1 MWVARRLEISP
12 PVAKSLRVM
21 RTNRIRLLY
30 DLCPG
35 FNAILGQLV
44 MKMLHSPTSPFSRKV
59 LITAHEL
66 GIAADIEL
74 VSLTTSPLKS
84 NPTLAAGNPLAKIP
98 TLLLHDG
105 SALYDSRVIIEYL
118 LTLGGVQL
126 MAPAG
131 PHRWRVLRWQA
142 LADGILDASVA
153 IRYETTLRPADKIFP
168 DWIQGQRDK
177 ISAALNAL
185 ETEPLQAAV
194 QPIVGQIAIACA
206 LGYLDFRNIEPEWRA
221 SRPSLAAF
229 FAAFSGRRSMTATM
243 PPAV

>member
-1 MWVARRLEISP
+1 MCVARRLNTSP
-12 PVAKSLRVM
+12 HAANGLLIT

-30 DLCPG
+30 DLRPG
-35 FNAILGQLV
+35 CNTIVGQLA
-44 MKMLHSPTSPFSRKV
+44 MKMLHSPASPFSRKV
-59 LITAHEL
+59 LVTAHEL
-66 GIAADIEL
+66 GMAADIEL
-74 VSLTTSPLKS
+74 VPLTTSPLKAH
-84 NPTLAAGNPLAKIP
+84 PTLVAGNPLAKIP

-142 LADGILDASVA
+142 LADGVMDASVA
-153 IRYETTLRPADKIFP
+153 IRYETTLRPADRIFP

-177 ISAALNAL
+177 IAAALDAL
-185 ETEPLQAAV
+185 ETEPLQSAV
-194 QPIVGQIAIACA
+194 QPLVGQIAIACA
-206 LGYLDFRNIEPEWRA
+206 LGYLDYRIIEPEWRA

-243 PPAV
+243 PAAV

>member
-1 MWVARRLEISP
+1 MCVARRLDTSP
-12 PVAKSLRVM
+12 GLIYGLRIT
-21 RTNRIRLLY
+21 RTIRIRLLY
-30 DLCPG
+30 DLLPG
-35 FNAILGQLV
+35 CNAIIGRPA

-59 LITAHEL
+59 LVTAHEL

-74 VSLTTSPLKS
+74 VSLTTSPLKAH
-84 NPTLAAGNPLAKIP
+84 PTLVAGNPLAKIP

-118 LTLGGVQL
+118 LTLGGLQL

-142 LADGILDASVA
+142 LADGVMDASVA
-153 IRYETTLRPADKIFP
+153 IRYETTLRPTDKIFP

-177 ISAALNAL
+177 ITAALDAL
-185 ETEPLQAAV
+185 ETEPLQSAV
-194 QPIVGQIAIACA
+194 QPLVGQIAIACA
-206 LGYLDFRNIEPEWRA
+206 LGYLDYRNIEPEWRA

-243 PPAV
+243 PAAV

>member
-98 TLLLHDG
+98 TL
-105 SALYDSRVIIEYL
+105 
-118 LTLGGVQL
+118 
-126 MAPAG
+126 
-131 PHRWRVLRWQA
+131 
-142 LADGILDASVA
+142 
-153 IRYETTLRPADKIFP
+153 
-168 DWIQGQRDK
+168 
-177 ISAALNAL
+177 
-185 ETEPLQAAV
+185 
-194 QPIVGQIAIACA
+194 
-206 LGYLDFRNIEPEWRA
+206 
-221 SRPSLAAF
+221 
-229 FAAFSGRRSMTATM
+229 
-243 PPAV
+243 